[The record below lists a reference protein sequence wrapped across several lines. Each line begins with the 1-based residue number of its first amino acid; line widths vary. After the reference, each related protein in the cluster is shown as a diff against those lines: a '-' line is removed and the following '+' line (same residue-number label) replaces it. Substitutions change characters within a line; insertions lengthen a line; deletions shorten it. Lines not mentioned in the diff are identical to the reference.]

1 MAARAASVKGR
12 LMTTTPHLSRR
23 SLLGLA
29 GAAAGAGLL
38 SACGS
43 KDDNTGSGTK
53 AATINWWHIG
63 TADPGKT
70 INQKLADDYHTQN
83 PNVTINITILENEA
97 FKSKLKTI
105 NNPSDYP
112 HIFQSWGGGVL
123 KEQVEA
129 GLIKDITSAA
139 SSYIGDITKTSQVP
153 YTIDGKLYGLAYNS
167 GMVGFWYNTAL
178 FAKAGITKFPDTWE
192 DFLGVVTKLKAAG
205 VTPISIAAKD
215 KWPVHFYWSYLAMR
229 YGGLDLI
236 PNAVK
241 NKDFSAPEFIQASNA
256 LKALAALEPFQKGY
270 ADTAYTTGQ
279 ENDAAFMGNGLCAME
294 LMGQWAPST
303 QAAFST
309 DKKGQG
315 DKIKFAPFPTVA
327 GGKGKATD
335 IFGGTDGFAISAKAP
350 KETTDYLKYLLN
362 ADSQKKMVAGGGVLP
377 VNKGAADAVS
387 DPEQKKVQQTLAS
400 GTGFQLY
407 LDQAYAAAIGTQV
420 NDSTTELIV
429 NFKTAS
435 AEAASKA
442 ITNAAKSA

>member
-1 MAARAASVKGR
+1 
-12 LMTTTPHLSRR
+12 MTTTPHFSRR
-23 SLLGLA
+23 SFLGVAGSVA

-38 SACGS
+38 SACGGG
-43 KDDNTGSGTK
+43 DDDSGSGSK
-53 AATINWWHIG
+53 NATINWWHIG
-63 TADPGKT
+63 TADPGKSD
-70 INQKLADDYHTQN
+70 NEKFAKDFMAAN
-83 PNVTINITILENEA
+83 PGTTVNITILENEA

-112 HIFQSWGGGVL
+112 HIFHSWGGGVL
-123 KEQVEA
+123 KEQLEA
-129 GLIKDITSAA
+129 GLIKDITSST
-139 SSYIGDITKTSQVP
+139 SSWIGDISKTSQVP
-153 YTIDGKLYGLAYNS
+153 YTIDGKLYGMAFNS

-178 FAKAGITKFPDTWE
+178 FAKAGITTFPDTW
-192 DFLGVVTKLKAAG
+192 DGLLTAVGKLKAAG

-215 KWPVHFYWSYLAMR
+215 KWPVHFYWSYLCIR
-229 YGGLDLI
+229 IGGMDLI

-241 NKDFSAPEFIQASNA
+241 NKDFSAPEFVQASNE
-256 LKALAALEPFQKGY
+256 LKKLAALEPFQKGY

-315 DKIKFAPFPTVA
+315 DKMKFAPFPTVG
-327 GGKGKATD
+327 GGKGKITD
-335 IFGGTDGFAISAKAP
+335 IFGGTDGYAISAKAP
-350 KETTDYLKYLLN
+350 AKTLDFLKYLLTPEV
-362 ADSQKKMVAGGGVLP
+362 QKRQVAGGGTLP
-377 VNKGAADAVS
+377 TNKNAVDAIA
-387 DPEQKKVQQTLAS
+387 DPEQKKVQQTLAG

-420 NDSTTELIV
+420 NDSTTDLIV
-429 NFKTAS
+429 NYKTAS
-435 AEAASKA
+435 AEAVSKA